1 MTDMSGGM
9 TTWADCMRPAG
20 PAVVAHARRCGAAA
34 AAGKAPLRAELES
47 QLWRVVMGSQSNG

>member
-20 PAVVAHARRCGAAA
+20 PAVVAHARRRGAAA
-34 AAGKAPLRAELES
+34 AAGKAPLGAELES
-47 QLWRVVMGSQSNG
+47 QLWRVVMGSQSYG